1 MRRIAWARHTKIKR
15 WVITTS
21 NHWWI
26 ILKLSHLYSY
36 LEKLIKWAKIEIGT
50 KIEATKIELKL
61 RRAYPQNLRKWIE
74 IERLLNL
81 RKHGCAD
88 RRFCVRSRP
97 VRLTHLDRL
106 SFNMFLT
113 HFCFRQLSPLVR
125 DLNNT
130 CYPFLKLQVDL
141 YRYSGLKGLRP
152 VATTVG
158 PSKEYKSLKWKD
170 YEIKY
175 VIVIKIVRAD

>member
-26 ILKLSHLYSY
+26 ILTLSHLYSY

-125 DLNNT
+125 DLKITRATLSNNYRWISSIFRAQRTQT
-130 CYPFLKLQVDL
+130 CSYDGRSQQGV
-141 YRYSGLKGLRP
+141 
-152 VATTVG
+152 
-158 PSKEYKSLKWKD
+158 
-170 YEIKY
+170 
-175 VIVIKIVRAD
+175 